1 MQLNIN
7 LAQETSPD
15 DLPNQT
21 QNQVFLDL
29 DDVSTANVHHRAT
42 NTLCRLNYDV
52 VVLGH
57 VEGVQSLDL
66 LADSVEDTFVDGVRY
81 AVVDELG
88 QDQTVL
94 AVVEHLKGVGV
105 ERQQAANIG
114 VAGKN
119 SIDVPCELGQL
130 ILVDGMLRA
139 ASRATNSDPAA
150 SCVSANAGLRSVR
163 GCAGRAVAWL
173 RSGTAN
179 ASGPLRPGGHAL
191 LGWRGLPQ
199 LGNEID
205 IVVELYATRGVKFD
219 LFQRLADDIVG
230 LALGVLGGL
239 DDGRFVEVAAVFDI
253 EFAESVGERE
263 DLLLLE
269 LGILPM
275 RASLARAFRQ
285 V

>member
-1 MQLNIN
+1 MQLDID

-29 DDVSTANVHHRAT
+29 DNVSTANVHHRAT
-42 NTLCRLNYDV
+42 NTLCRLNHDV
-52 VVLGH
+52 VVFCH
-57 VEGVQSLDL
+57 VEGVQCLDL
-66 LADSVEDTFVDGVRY
+66 LADSVEDTLVDGVRY

-94 AVVEHLKGVGV
+94 AVVEHLEGVGV
-105 ERQQAANIG
+105 ERQQVADIG
-114 VAGKN
+114 VSREN

-139 ASRATNSDPAA
+139 AGRATNSDSAA
-150 SCVSANAGLRSVR
+150 SCVSTNAGLRSVR

-179 ASGPLRPGGHAL
+179 ASGTLRAGGHAL
-191 LGWRGLPQ
+191 LGRRGLPQ

-205 IVVELYATRGVKFD
+205 IVVELYATRGVEFD

-253 EFAESVGERE
+253 EFAESVGE
-263 DLLLLE
+263 
-269 LGILPM
+269 
-275 RASLARAFRQ
+275 
-285 V
+285 

>member
-1 MQLNIN
+1 MQLDID

-15 DLPNQT
+15 DLPDQT

-29 DDVSTANVHHRAT
+29 YNVSTANVHHRAT
-42 NTLCRLNYDV
+42 NTLCRLNHDV
-52 VVLGH
+52 VVLCH
-57 VEGVQSLDL
+57 VEGVQCLDL
-66 LADSVEDTFVDGVRY
+66 LADSVQDTLVDGVRY

-94 AVVEHLKGVGV
+94 AVVKHLKGVGI
-105 ERQQAANIG
+105 ERQQVADIG
-114 VAGKN
+114 VSREN

-139 ASRATNSDPAA
+139 ASRTANSNSAA
-150 SCVSANAGLRSVR
+150 FWGSANAGLCSVR

-179 ASGPLRPGGHAL
+179 ASGTLRAGGHAL
-191 LGWRGLPQ
+191 LGRRGLPQ

-205 IVVELYATRGVKFD
+205 IVVELYATRGVEFD

-239 DDGRFVEVAAVFDI
+239 DDGRFVEVAAVVDI
-253 EFAESVGERE
+253 EFAKGV
-263 DLLLLE
+263 
-269 LGILPM
+269 
-275 RASLARAFRQ
+275 
-285 V
+285 